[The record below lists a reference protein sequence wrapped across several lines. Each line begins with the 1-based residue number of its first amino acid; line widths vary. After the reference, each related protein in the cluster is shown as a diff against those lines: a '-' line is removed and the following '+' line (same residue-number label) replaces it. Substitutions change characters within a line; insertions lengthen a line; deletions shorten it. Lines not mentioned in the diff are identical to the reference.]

1 MEHYFQET
9 YYNYETINSICTR
22 CHDMVWYGNRY
33 GPERG
38 FPRCSKFKL
47 RVNRVRFS
55 LGLMFGLGLGLGLD
69 KA

>member
-1 MEHYFQET
+1 
-9 YYNYETINSICTR
+9 
-22 CHDMVWYGNRY
+22 MVWYGNRY

-55 LGLMFGLGLGLGLD
+55 LGLMFGLGLGLG
-69 KA
+69 KASASYPGDMCCSRLARPLRGPRGLI